1 MTTFALIVMLAAAS
15 LYWAFT
21 LAGLAGVGTLLIVTL
36 VGWIILRTK
45 PRPKS

>member
-1 MTTFALIVMLAAAS
+1 MTAFALIVMLAVAS

-36 VGWIILRTK
+36 IGWIVLRTR